1 MQRLNVVDR
10 RGRPAGDVPLRRL
23 DLAAGPACAWM
34 NEDGEAYRRDG
45 VPADIRRL
53 DEGDFGPGG
62 LRRQVDV
69 TRR

>member
-10 RGRPAGDVPLRRL
+10 RGHPAGDVPLRRL

-34 NEDGEAYRRDG
+34 NGDGEAYRR
-45 VPADIRRL
+45 

-62 LRRQVDV
+62 FRRQVDV
-69 TRR
+69 TLR